1 MEKVCFDEKGLFHH
15 SQESGI
21 TIIIPKGAVMGHASL
36 QLGATE
42 LLVDFRC
49 EDEFEPVSPFVWVH
63 TDAVLLKPV
72 ELYMPHYIDVENS
85 ENSQIVLLT
94 RGHEKDAVFKA
105 KSDAKIEIL
114 KTICCIRMSHFC
126 VICLAAAKQGNPP
139 KRRYHVVSV
148 EKKIANNP
156 NKEVHLCLLYTL
168 ECLKV

>member
-1 MEKVCFDEKGLFHH
+1 MERVSFDEKGLFHH

-21 TIIIPKGAVMGHASL
+21 TIIIPKGAVKGHASL

-85 ENSQIVLLT
+85 KNSQIVLLT
-94 RGHEKDAVFKA
+94 RGHEKDAVFRKKTDTKFEIF
-105 KSDAKIEIL
+105 KSA
-114 KTICCIRMSHFC
+114 CCVCMSHFC

-139 KRRYHVVSV
+139 KRRYHVMFV
-148 EKKIANNP
+148 EKATGP

-168 ECLKV
+168 NCLKV